1 MKEVTRDEQ
10 KNMTQFL
17 ARVRSK
23 KVEDQNKP
31 TGLKETV
38 ASQNI

>member
-1 MKEVTRDEQ
+1 MEEVTRDEQ

-23 KVEDQNKP
+23 KVEDQNKS
-31 TGLKETV
+31 TGKEDV
-38 ASQNI
+38 